1 MSDSYWSVMCLFLN
15 AISLYCLVV
24 FVVSI
29 HDGLLKVST
38 FYTDY
43 DRSQGLTVLYS
54 MIEMSVSLTIIVCV
68 TFM

>member
-1 MSDSYWSVMCLFLN
+1 MFILKCYFFVLFG
-15 AISLYCLVV
+15 C

-54 MIEMSVSLTIIVCV
+54 MLEMSVSLTIIVCV